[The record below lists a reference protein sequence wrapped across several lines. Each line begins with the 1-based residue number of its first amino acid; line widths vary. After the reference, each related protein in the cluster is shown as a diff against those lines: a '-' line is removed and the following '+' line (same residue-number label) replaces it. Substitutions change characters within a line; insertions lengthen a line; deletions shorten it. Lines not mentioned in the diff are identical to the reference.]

1 MQYDGEAQHAKGLI
15 KSMWK
20 YIPRKFVGVSFF
32 KTSTGEWSWS
42 EQLFSWFNSFK
53 RFVIDLNESPFIQSF
68 NCISLMIFLP
78 LRTDSSFSRLRSWSV
93 KNFPWIYPDG
103 LWIKIFKLPYLPSAK
118 FGWSVSAQIK
128 LLPDSMRAA
137 FSTSVLWYSYST
149 T

>member
-68 NCISLMIFLP
+68 NCISLMIFFASANRFFIFALKK
-78 LRTDSSFSRLRSWSV
+78 LICQKLSVNISWRLM
-93 KNFPWIYPDG
+93 NQNI
-103 LWIKIFKLPYLPSAK
+103 
-118 FGWSVSAQIK
+118 
-128 LLPDSMRAA
+128 
-137 FSTSVLWYSYST
+137 
-149 T
+149 